1 MEHERVIYLIT
12 GPMAAGKSTVARLL
26 AVRFERGVY
35 LEGDAFRR
43 SIVSGREEMT
53 PDPSPEALEQLRL
66 RYKLAAAAAD
76 GYFEAGFSVAL
87 EDVVAGP
94 ILTEYHRMIR
104 SRPCHIV
111 VLLPS
116 LEAVAAREEL
126 REEKGYSEWT
136 VEQLYDE
143 FVSGTPRLGLWLDTT
158 NLTPEETVEQILAH
172 ATSAQSHP

>member
-1 MEHERVIYLIT
+1 
-12 GPMAAGKSTVARLL
+12 
-26 AVRFERGVY
+26 
-35 LEGDAFRR
+35 
-43 SIVSGREEMT
+43 
-53 PDPSPEALEQLRL
+53 
-66 RYKLAAAAAD
+66 
-76 GYFEAGFSVAL
+76 
-87 EDVVAGP
+87 
-94 ILTEYHRMIR
+94 MIR